1 MRSIPCLDEG
11 TLRLIRIVFCIDF
24 LDSDF
29 SAVFGEDDVLLLHL
43 LDAALG
49 ELVGVEEDL
58 ITDPSHTSDHREE
71 NKERDEVQCAH
82 GCGDDDVARLVLR

>member
-1 MRSIPCLDEG
+1 MMLHDDLPFMRSIPCLDEG

-58 ITDPSHTSDHREE
+58 
-71 NKERDEVQCAH
+71 
-82 GCGDDDVARLVLR
+82 

>member
-11 TLRLIRIVFCIDF
+11 TLRLICIVFGIDF
-24 LDSDF
+24 LDSDLG
-29 SAVFGEDDVLLLHL
+29 AVFGEDDVLLLHL

-58 ITDPSHTSDHREE
+58 
-71 NKERDEVQCAH
+71 
-82 GCGDDDVARLVLR
+82 